1 MEIFLLLQSSHKEAS
16 LTLTNEVIVNKNA
29 NLLSITIL
37 MEKSP
42 TVKFTD
48 LQIVEESPAYFG
60 TQKLT
65 TVLT

>member
-1 MEIFLLLQSSHKEAS
+1 
-16 LTLTNEVIVNKNA
+16 
-29 NLLSITIL
+29 